1 MSRLARFLGTA
12 VLLGMV
18 ALLPSCG
25 GGGGGVGGGGAPP
38 FEMAYVLEES
48 NSNSQGQVQYFPMNP
63 GNGSFY
69 PDSGASPV
77 PTGGT
82 VPISLLAD
90 PANNNFLYVLN
101 NNNTAVD
108 GTVSGSVQGFSA
120 AGYQKT
126 MSPVGTAISTGPNPV
141 SMAIDPGGHY
151 LVVADHGNGS
161 SSCSSSSPCGDVE
174 VFTISSGIIT
184 LLGTVSSPNLCKNPF
199 RVVFAPEATGSSSD
213 TVIVACSSPEIWGQS
228 DNPGVGVYACTIA
241 EIHSSSSCQN
251 ALSSNA
257 FSRVSAI
264 DFALVNFLFVPGTS
278 TAVGP
283 VLSGSSGSSGGHP
296 TAYLLVCDFSTISQ
310 GSCSTSLSTI
320 DSRSPGFLPSG
331 NVAFSGSGSSA
342 TLYVGNYYPSGS
354 SSSFTPSTSSEFS
367 SCSPFPTSTSTS
379 VTCSSSPISVNDTN
393 STPGPIFF
401 FVTGSTLYIAATKT
415 PINGSYTG
423 PGTGTSTSAGTTS
436 GASAPSS
443 GTLYACPLS
452 SLSSSASCSP
462 QTTGGWPVSIA
473 SDPQTG
479 NYLFVAT
486 LSGTV
491 NLYSGASTGN
501 LSPQP
506 GPGIA
511 QGYLPLS
518 VLVLP

>member
-1 MSRLARFLGTA
+1 MSRLARIFRSA
-12 VLLGMV
+12 VLVGML
-18 ALLPSCG
+18 ALLPACG
-25 GGGGGVGGGGAPP
+25 GGGGGGGGAPP
-38 FEMAYVLEES
+38 FEMAYVLEENQTTYS
-48 NSNSQGQVQYFPMNP
+48 GQIEYFPMNP

-77 PTGGT
+77 STRGT

-101 NNNTAVD
+101 NNNTTVD
-108 GTVSGSVQGFSA
+108 GTASGSVQGFSA

-161 SSCSSSSPCGDVE
+161 SSCSSSPCGDVE

-199 RVVFAPEATGSSSD
+199 RVVFAPGATGSSSD

-228 DNPGVGVYACTIA
+228 DNPGVGVYGCTIA

-257 FSRVSAI
+257 FSGVPAI

-283 VLSGSSGSSGGHP
+283 ILSGSSTTTPYP
-296 TAYLLVCDFSTISQ
+296 TAYLLACDFSTVSSE
-310 GSCSTSLSTI
+310 SCSRILSTI
-320 DSRSPGFLPSG
+320 DNGSPGFLPSG

-342 TLYVGNYYPSGS
+342 ILYVGNYYPSGS
-354 SSSFTPSTSSEFS
+354 GSSSSFTPSTFSEFS
-367 SCSPFPTSTSTS
+367 SCSPFSTSTS
-379 VTCSSSPISVNDTN
+379 GPCSSSPISVNGTP

-423 PGTGTSTSAGTTS
+423 NSSGGTTS
-436 GASAPSS
+436 GVATPGT

-452 SLSSSASCSP
+452 GIHASSASCSS

-473 SDPQTG
+473 TDPQTK

-501 LSPQP
+501 LSSQP

>member
-25 GGGGGVGGGGAPP
+25 GGGGGGGGAPP
-38 FEMAYVLEES
+38 FEMAYVLEENQTTYS
-48 NSNSQGQVQYFPMNP
+48 GQIEYFPMNP

-77 PTGGT
+77 STRGT

-101 NNNTAVD
+101 NNNTTVD
-108 GTVSGSVQGFSA
+108 GTASGSVQGFSA

-151 LVVADHGNGS
+151 LVVADHGNGL
-161 SSCSSSSPCGDVE
+161 SSCSSSSSCGDVE
-174 VFTISSGIIT
+174 VFAISSGN
-184 LLGTVSSPNLCKNPF
+184 VSSYGKISPCDNPF
-199 RVVFAPEATGSSSD
+199 RVVFAPGATGSSSD

-228 DNPGVGVYACTIA
+228 YNPGVGVYACTIEEVHNSA
-241 EIHSSSSCQN
+241 FCLS
-251 ALSSNA
+251 ALSSNT
-257 FSRVSAI
+257 FLQDKHY

-296 TAYLLVCDFSTISQ
+296 TAYLLVCDFSTVSSE
-310 GSCSTSLSTI
+310 SCSTSLSTI
-320 DSRSPGFLPSG
+320 YSSSGFLPSG

-354 SSSFTPSTSSEFS
+354 GSSSSSSFTPSTSFEFS
-367 SCSPFPTSTSTS
+367 SCSPFSTSTS
-379 VTCSSSPISVNDTN
+379 VPCSSSPITVKS

-423 PGTGTSTSAGTTS
+423 NSSGGTTS
-436 GASAPSS
+436 GVATPGT

-452 SLSSSASCSP
+452 GIHASSASCSS

-473 SDPQTG
+473 TDPQTK

-501 LSPQP
+501 LSSQP

>member
-1 MSRLARFLGTA
+1 MSRLARIFRSA
-12 VLLGMV
+12 VLVGML
-18 ALLPSCG
+18 ALLPACG
-25 GGGGGVGGGGAPP
+25 GGGGGGGGAPP
-38 FEMAYVLEES
+38 FEMAYVLEENPLS
-48 NSNSQGQVQYFPMNP
+48 SYSGQIEYFPMNP

-77 PTGGT
+77 STGGS

-101 NNNTAVD
+101 NNNTTVD
-108 GTVSGSVQGFSA
+108 GTASGSVQGFSA

-126 MSPVGTAISTGPNPV
+126 MSPVGSPTATGPNPV

-161 SSCSSSSPCGDVE
+161 SSCSSSPCGDVE
-174 VFTISSGIIT
+174 VFTISSGN
-184 LLGTVSSPNLCKNPF
+184 VSSYGKISPCDNPF
-199 RVVFAPEATGSSSD
+199 RVVFAPGATGSSSD
-213 TVIVACSSPEIWGQS
+213 TVIVACSSPEIWGQN
-228 DNPGVGVYACTIA
+228 DNPGVGVYGCTIA
-241 EIHSSSSCQN
+241 EINISSCGSDLISFPKFLQ
-251 ALSSNA
+251 SNA
-257 FSRVSAI
+257 SKY

-278 TAVGP
+278 IAVGP
-283 VLSGSSGSSGGHP
+283 VLSGSSGGHP
-296 TAYLLVCDFSTISQ
+296 TAYLLVCDFSTVSSE
-310 GSCSTSLSTI
+310 SCSTSLSTI
-320 DSRSPGFLPSG
+320 DSSSGFLPSG

-342 TLYVGNYYPSGS
+342 TLYVGNYYPSDSGS
-354 SSSFTPSTSSEFS
+354 SSSFTPSSYSEFS
-367 SCSPFPTSTSTS
+367 SCSHFSTSTS
-379 VTCSSSPISVNDTN
+379 VTCSSPPISVNDTN

-423 PGTGTSTSAGTTS
+423 TSSSTRAGTTS

-506 GPGIA
+506 GPVIA

>member
-108 GTVSGSVQGFSA
+108 GTALGSVQGFSA

-126 MSPVGTAISTGPNPV
+126 MRPVGSLTNTGPNPV

-199 RVVFAPEATGSSSD
+199 RVVFAPGATGSSSD
-213 TVIVACSSPEIWGQS
+213 TVIVACSSPEIWGQK
-228 DNPGVGVYACTIA
+228 DNPGVGVYACTI
-241 EIHSSSSCQN
+241 EKIQSSSCGSDLISSTNKSFGQN
-251 ALSSNA
+251 VAL
-257 FSRVSAI
+257 I

-278 TAVGP
+278 IAVGP
-283 VLSGSSGSSGGHP
+283 VLSGSSGSSGGYP
-296 TAYLLVCDFSTISQ
+296 TAYLLVCDFSTVSSE
-310 GSCSTSLSTI
+310 SCSSRLSTI
-320 DSRSPGFLPSG
+320 DSSSPGFLPSG

-342 TLYVGNYYPSGS
+342 TLYVGNYYPSVSGS
-354 SSSFTPSTSSEFS
+354 SSSFTPSTSFEFY
-367 SCSPFPTSTSTS
+367 SCSPFSTSTS
-379 VTCSSSPISVNDTN
+379 VPCSSSPIAVKS

-423 PGTGTSTSAGTTS
+423 SGTSTSAGTTS